1 MTFNPDDAA
10 QPGSGIFGLPH
21 TRDEARIIILPVA
34 FDATTS
40 YGRGTAA
47 GPDAVREASF
57 QVDLLDPQFGRVY
70 EQGIYMLQT
79 LDEIRALSEQTGA
92 LAGPIIEK
100 GGADMSPA
108 SADLAILE
116 RIAAAGERVNEYTFE
131 HTRAVLTAGKLPA
144 LLGGEHSTPFGAIR
158 ACAEHC
164 TAAGKPMGILHLDAH
179 MDFRDAFE
187 GFRWSHA
194 SIMHNVMSNIPEV
207 SRIVQ
212 VGIRDFGEGEV
223 NFARALGDRAI
234 VHTDAAWSEAVL
246 SGTRLFSHLAREAIE
261 ALPDHVYVSFDIDAL
276 DPSMCPHT
284 GTPVPGGLSFHQ
296 ACLILKLLRDSG
308 RTIVGFDL
316 VEVAPGPGAGETAP
330 EIDASV
336 GARILYK
343 LCGAAAPR

>member
-1 MTFNPDDAA
+1 MAFNPDSAA
-10 QPGSGIFGLPH
+10 QPGSGVFGLPH
-21 TRDEARIIILPVA
+21 SRDEARIIILPVA

-47 GPDAVREASF
+47 GPDAVREASL
-57 QVDLLDPQFGRVY
+57 QVDLFDPQFGRVY
-70 EQGIYMLQT
+70 EQGIHMLET
-79 LDEIRALSEQTGA
+79 SEEIRTLSDEMGT
-92 LAGPIIEK
+92 LAAPIIEK
-100 GGADMSPA
+100 GGADDSPG
-108 SADLAILE
+108 SPDVAILQ
-116 RIAAAGERVNEYTFE
+116 RIEAAGERVNQYTFE
-131 HTRAVLTAGKLPA
+131 HTKGVLAEGNLPA

-164 TAAGKPMGILHLDAH
+164 AAAGNAMGILHLDAH

-194 SIMHNVMSNIPEV
+194 SIMHNVMSQIPQV

-284 GTPVPGGLSFHQ
+284 GTPVPGGLSFNQ
-296 ACLILKLLRDSG
+296 ACLTLKLLRDSG

-336 GARILYK
+336 GARVLYK
-343 LCGAAAPR
+343 LCGAAGPR